1 MGSEKTG
8 HFHFITGRWQHSYQN
23 KTCVR
28 NSNRFLSQVLLSIVL
43 VWTLCA
49 ILTVSD
55 AFQTGSPARTDN
67 KINILYEAP
76 WFRFP
81 SPVNSSKRKVL
92 HNLK

>member
-1 MGSEKTG
+1 MAATVTK
-8 HFHFITGRWQHSYQN
+8 QN
-23 KTCVR
+23 KFQ
-28 NSNRFLSQVLLSIVL
+28 NSKLSIVL

-81 SPVNSSKRKVL
+81 YPCNDKRTIKIT
-92 HNLK
+92 HEKTTFQ

>member
-1 MGSEKTG
+1 MSIANIPQRKWMGSEKIGYFYFT
-8 HFHFITGRWQHSYQN
+8 TGRWQYLYQN
-23 KTCVR
+23 KTDVR

-81 SPVNSSKRKVL
+81 YPCK
-92 HNLK
+92 

>member
-8 HFHFITGRWQHSYQN
+8 HFYFTTGRWQYLYKN
-23 KTCVR
+23 KTAVR